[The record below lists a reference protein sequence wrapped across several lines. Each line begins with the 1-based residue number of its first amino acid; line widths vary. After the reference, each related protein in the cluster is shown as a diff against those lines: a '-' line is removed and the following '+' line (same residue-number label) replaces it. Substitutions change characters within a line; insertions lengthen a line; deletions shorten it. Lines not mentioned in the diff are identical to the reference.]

1 MIRKRLKRLNTI
13 NMQLTISY
21 SFLLIVMVVGIIVAV
36 TILFS
41 EHFINQKIEVTR
53 SSLES
58 ISDSVESRIDDVRKV
73 TQIIRQNGE
82 ITDSTKRGILSETAD
97 AALGRIYLYGLRSVM
112 IITPDRQVLNPAFIE
127 EDYSRMLAYTGY
139 DRFSAMNREELFSNP
154 HSYPYYNDDAAF
166 YMTRINYYF
175 RMRENTSM
183 APYGTITITI
193 EKDSLFQDKT
203 EFTKNQLD
211 NFYVIDG
218 NGKVVYSNS
227 GYDLNDPILTH
238 AISICESNY
247 SFSIDRTD
255 KNTFFHN
262 NLPSYPDWHLVG
274 VLSTQTIN
282 ESASK
287 LVSFVI
293 IIGMAGIVIVIML
306 SFVIS
311 GRISNPIKKLGESMR
326 IFEEGTIPQKLHV
339 SGHTNEIVT
348 LEHGFNKMIDSIE
361 TNIQTIYR
369 EQEEKKLAE
378 VAALRYQ
385 LQSLQ
390 QQINPHFLY
399 NTLNVINYLAS
410 EGNVDKIHGF
420 LRALTRL
427 LRATLSN
434 THEDITLMEEIAIL
448 KSYAHIMEYRYK
460 DMFELSIDADP
471 ESQRCMVP
479 KLLLQPIVENSLFH
493 GILPSGRRSTIEVQ
507 ARCADGQL
515 TVSISD
521 NGVGIAED
529 KLGSLLENKKGF
541 TSIGLKNINDRLI
554 LCYGHAAGLTIESK
568 RGAGTTVRFS
578 IPAKMEE

>member
-1 MIRKRLKRLNTI
+1 MIRRKLKKLNTI
-13 NMQLTISY
+13 SMQLTIAY
-21 SFLLIVMVVGIIVAV
+21 SFLLVIMVVGIIVAV

-41 EHFINQKIEVTR
+41 EHFFNQKIEVTR

-58 ISDSVESRIDDVRKV
+58 ISDSVESRIDGIRKV
-73 TQIIRQNGE
+73 TQIIRQNSE
-82 ITDSTKRGILSETAD
+82 ITGSAKQGALSDSANSTLKSY
-97 AALGRIYLYGLRSVM
+97 YLYGLRSVM

-127 EDYSRMLAYTGY
+127 EDYSRMLSYVGY
-139 DRFSAMNREELFSNP
+139 DSFSSMNREELFSSP

-175 RMRENTSM
+175 KMRESTSN
-183 APYGTITITI
+183 APYGTIAMTM
-193 EKDSLFQDKT
+193 EKNSLFQDKT
-203 EFTKNQLD
+203 EFIKNQLD
-211 NFYVIDG
+211 YFYIIDG

-227 GYDLNDPILTH
+227 GYNMEDPILVH
-238 AISICESNY
+238 AIAFCDSNY

-262 NLPSYPDWHLVG
+262 IIPSYPDWHLVG
-274 VLSTQTIN
+274 VLSNQTIN
-282 ESASK
+282 ESAFK

-293 IIGMAGIVIVIML
+293 IIGIIGIIIVIML

-326 IFEEGTIPQKLHV
+326 IFEEGTIPEKLHV
-339 SGHTNEIVT
+339 SGHTNEIVI

-361 TNIQTIYR
+361 ANIQTICR

-378 VAALRYQ
+378 VSALRYQ

-399 NTLNVINYLAS
+399 NTLNVVNYLAS

-434 THEDITLMEEIAIL
+434 TNEDITIMEEIAIL

-460 DMFELSIDADP
+460 DMFELSIDAD
-471 ESQRCMVP
+471 SQSLRCIIP
-479 KLLLQPIVENSLFH
+479 KLLLQPIVENSIFH
-493 GILPSGRRSTIEVQ
+493 GILPSGRKSTISVHIQ
-507 ARCADGQL
+507 CADEKL

-521 NGVGIAED
+521 NGVGISED
-529 KLGSLLENKKGF
+529 KLSGLLKNKKGF

-554 LCYGHAAGLTIESK
+554 LCYGDAAGLKLQSK
-568 RGAGTTVRFS
+568 RGAGTTVSFS
-578 IPAKMEE
+578 IPAKLEE